1 MHAPQYSLDT
11 IQRWMQSVI
20 THPGGV
26 IEGMN
31 AAEARGHIAI
41 EPDQLES
48 VVTRSQSLEG
58 VDRLEIYARAYYAR
72 LIECL
77 RAEFPVLVKAVG
89 EDLFDEFAVDYLQRH
104 PSRSYTLNR
113 LGADFARYLAE
124 TRPPG
129 ETWAELL
136 VDLATLEWAVAEVFD
151 GPGVEGQ
158 KLLDAGE
165 LAAIPAE
172 RWSDARLIG
181 VPCVRTLSLQYPVR
195 AYYTALREDNDVPPP
210 TAAPS
215 FLALTRRDYVV
226 RVHDLEPLE
235 YVLLNA
241 LLEGQ
246 SVGSAVG
253 LVAESADPEPG
264 YLADDLRLWF
274 GNWAAAGFFRSVVL
288 PPPADA

>member
-1 MHAPQYSLDT
+1 MHAPQHELHA

-26 IEGMN
+26 LEGMN
-31 AAEARGHIAI
+31 APESRAHIAL
-41 EPDQLES
+41 ESDQLES
-48 VVTRSQSLEG
+48 VVTRSQARDSVE
-58 VDRLEIYARAYYAR
+58 RLEIYARAYYAR

-77 RAEFPVLVKAVG
+77 RAEFPALVKAVG

-113 LGADFARYLAE
+113 LGADFPRFLAE

-129 ETWAELL
+129 ESWAELL
-136 VDLATLEWAVAEVFD
+136 VDLATLESAVAEVFD
-151 GPGVEGQ
+151 GSGAEGR
-158 KLLDAGE
+158 KLLDSDE

-172 RWSDARLIG
+172 HWQEARLIP

-195 AYYTALREDNDVPPP
+195 SYRSALLEDEHVPPP
-210 TAAPS
+210 SAAPC
-215 FLALTRRDYVV
+215 FLALTRRDYMV
-226 RVHDLEPLE
+226 RIHDLAPPE

-246 SVGSAVG
+246 PVGAAVG
-253 LVAESADPEPG
+253 LVAGSADIEPDH
-264 YLADDLRLWF
+264 LADDIRVWF
-274 GNWAAAGFFRSVVL
+274 GNWAAAGFFRAVEV
-288 PPPADA
+288 P